1 MRRVLLAGLTPATA
15 GLPMTA
21 TAAVASAFALVA
33 FPKIAIS
40 AAAAAPILPVSALF
54 SVGKTLALA
63 LTALRGLI
71 RRCTT
76 VVASLIGGRRSP
88 VLRRV
93 RPGRFMSFIASIPF
107 TTRFRNVMRAMIA

>member
-1 MRRVLLAGLTPATA
+1 
-15 GLPMTA
+15 MTA

-40 AAAAAPILPVSALF
+40 AAAAASILPFSALF

-71 RRCTT
+71 RRRAT
-76 VVASLIGGRRSP
+76 VVSSLIDGRRSP
-88 VLRRV
+88 GWRRV
-93 RPGRFMSFIASIPF
+93 RRGRFISFIAPVLF